1 MIVTNQL
8 TKKYRCFT
16 AVNDVNLRIQKGH
29 IYGLLGPNGAG
40 KSTVMKMLL
49 GLVKP
54 TRGSFQV
61 NGMTMPR
68 DRARILSNTGSL
80 IEAPA
85 FYGNLTGYENLD
97 IVRKILGLPQS
108 SIDEA
113 LDLVRLTEYKDRLAK
128 QYSLGMKQRLG
139 LASAMLGNPPILIL
153 DEPTNGLD
161 PTGMH
166 EIRNLIRSLPKRFG
180 STVLISSHILSELEL
195 MVDDVGVLNHG
206 RLLFQ
211 GTMKELKGLGHA
223 KGYGNERL
231 EDMFLSMVEADN
243 RARKERAVL

>member
-8 TKKYRCFT
+8 TKKYRSFT

-97 IVRKILGLPQS
+97 IVRKILRLPQR

-128 QYSLGMKQRLG
+128 KYSLGMKQRLG

-180 STVLISSHILSELEL
+180 STVLISSHILSEVEL

>member
-1 MIVTNQL
+1 MIVINQL
-8 TKKYRCFT
+8 TKKYRSFT

-68 DRARILSNTGSL
+68 DRVRILLNTGSL

-97 IVRKILGLPQS
+97 IVRKILRLPQR

-128 QYSLGMKQRLG
+128 KYSLGMKQRLG

-180 STVLISSHILSELEL
+180 STVLISSHILSEVEL

-211 GTMKELKGLGHA
+211 GTMKELKGLAHA

>member
-16 AVNDVNLRIQKGH
+16 AVNDVNIRIQKGH

-85 FYGNLTGYENLD
+85 FYSNLTGYENLD
-97 IVRKILGLPQS
+97 IVRKILGLSQR

-128 QYSLGMKQRLG
+128 KYSLGMKQRLG

-180 STVLISSHILSELEL
+180 STVLISSHILSEVEL

-211 GTMKELKGLGHA
+211 GTMKELKGLAHA

>member
-97 IVRKILGLPQS
+97 IVRKILGLPES
-108 SIDEA
+108 SIGEA
-113 LDLVRLTEYKDRLAK
+113 LDLVRLTEYKNRLAK

-161 PTGMH
+161 PAGMH
-166 EIRNLIRSLPKRFG
+166 EIRNLIRSLPERFG
-180 STVLISSHILSELEL
+180 STVLISSHILSEVEL
-195 MVDDVGVLNHG
+195 MVDDVGVLNHS

-211 GTMKELKGLGHA
+211 GTMKELKGLAHA
-223 KGYGNERL
+223 NGYGNEHL

>member
-68 DRARILSNTGSL
+68 NRARILSNTGSL

-97 IVRKILGLPQS
+97 IVRKILRLPQR

-128 QYSLGMKQRLG
+128 KYSLGMKQRLG

-180 STVLISSHILSELEL
+180 STVLISSHILSEVEL

>member
-97 IVRKILGLPQS
+97 IVRKILRLPQR

-128 QYSLGMKQRLG
+128 KYSLGMKQRLG

-180 STVLISSHILSELEL
+180 STVLISSHILSEVEL

-211 GTMKELKGLGHA
+211 GTMKELKGLAHA

>member
-16 AVNDVNLRIQKGH
+16 AVNDVNIRIQKGH

-180 STVLISSHILSELEL
+180 STVLISSHILSEVEL

-211 GTMKELKGLGHA
+211 GTMKELKGLAHA

>member
-1 MIVTNQL
+1 MIETDQL
-8 TKKYRCFT
+8 TKTYRSFT
-16 AVNDVNLRIQKGH
+16 AVNGVNLRIERGH

-40 KSTVMKMLL
+40 KSTVMKILL

-54 TRGSFQV
+54 TRGSFHV
-61 NGMTMPR
+61 DGMTMPK
-68 DRARILSNTGSL
+68 DKVRILSNIGSL

-97 IVRKILGLPQS
+97 VVRNILGLPEN

-113 LDLVRLTEYKDRLAK
+113 LDLVGLSEYEDRLAEK
-128 QYSLGMKQRLG
+128 YSLGMKQRLG

-161 PTGMH
+161 PAGMH
-166 EIRNLIRSLPKRFG
+166 EIRNLIRSLPERFG
-180 STVLISSHILSELEL
+180 STVLVSSHILSEIEL

-211 GTMKELKGLGHA
+211 GTMEELRDRAHEKE
-223 KGYGNERL
+223 YGNECL

-243 RARKERAVL
+243 RAHKEKAVL

>member
-80 IEAPA
+80 IETPA

-97 IVRKILGLPQS
+97 IVRKILGLSQS

-128 QYSLGMKQRLG
+128 KYSLGMKQRLG

>member
-97 IVRKILGLPQS
+97 IVRKILRLPQR

-128 QYSLGMKQRLG
+128 KYSLGMKQRLG

-180 STVLISSHILSELEL
+180 STVLISSHILSEVEL

>member
-8 TKKYRCFT
+8 TKKYRCLT

-97 IVRKILGLPQS
+97 IVRKILRLPQR

-128 QYSLGMKQRLG
+128 KCSLGMKQRLG

-180 STVLISSHILSELEL
+180 STVLISSHILSEVEL

>member
-68 DRARILSNTGSL
+68 DRARILSK
-80 IEAPA
+80 
-85 FYGNLTGYENLD
+85 Y
-97 IVRKILGLPQS
+97 
-108 SIDEA
+108 
-113 LDLVRLTEYKDRLAK
+113 
-128 QYSLGMKQRLG
+128 
-139 LASAMLGNPPILIL
+139 
-153 DEPTNGLD
+153 
-161 PTGMH
+161 
-166 EIRNLIRSLPKRFG
+166 RFP
-180 STVLISSHILSELEL
+180 
-195 MVDDVGVLNHG
+195 
-206 RLLFQ
+206 
-211 GTMKELKGLGHA
+211 
-223 KGYGNERL
+223 
-231 EDMFLSMVEADN
+231 
-243 RARKERAVL
+243 

>member
-8 TKKYRCFT
+8 TKKYRSFT

-61 NGMTMPR
+61 SGMTMPK

-97 IVRKILGLPQS
+97 IVRKILGLPES
-108 SIDEA
+108 SIGEA
-113 LDLVRLTEYKDRLAK
+113 LDLVRLTEYKNRLAK

-161 PTGMH
+161 PAGMH
-166 EIRNLIRSLPKRFG
+166 EIRNLIRSLPERFG
-180 STVLISSHILSELEL
+180 STVLISSHILSEVEL
-195 MVDDVGVLNHG
+195 MVDDVGALNHG

-211 GTMKELKGLGHA
+211 GTMKELKGLAHA
-223 KGYGNERL
+223 NGYGNEHL

-243 RARKERAVL
+243 RACKERAVL

>member
-8 TKKYRCFT
+8 TKKYRSFT

-97 IVRKILGLPQS
+97 IVRKILRLPQR

-128 QYSLGMKQRLG
+128 KCSLGMKQRLG

-161 PTGMH
+161 PAGMH
-166 EIRNLIRSLPKRFG
+166 EIRNLIRSLPERFG
-180 STVLISSHILSELEL
+180 STVLISSHILSEVEL
-195 MVDDVGVLNHG
+195 MVDDVGALNHG

-211 GTMKELKGLGHA
+211 GTMKELKGLAHA
-223 KGYGNERL
+223 NGYGNEHL

-243 RARKERAVL
+243 RACKERAVL

>member
-8 TKKYRCFT
+8 TKKYRSFT

-97 IVRKILGLPQS
+97 IVRKILGLPES
-108 SIDEA
+108 SIGEA
-113 LDLVRLTEYKDRLAK
+113 LDLVRLTEYKNRLAK
-128 QYSLGMKQRLG
+128 KYSLGMKQRLG

-161 PTGMH
+161 PAGMH
-166 EIRNLIRSLPKRFG
+166 EIRNLIRSLPERFG
-180 STVLISSHILSELEL
+180 STVLISSHILSEVEL

-211 GTMKELKGLGHA
+211 GTMKELKGLAHA
-223 KGYGNERL
+223 KGYGNEHL

-243 RARKERAVL
+243 RACKERAVL

>member
-8 TKKYRCFT
+8 TKKYRSFT

-54 TRGSFQV
+54 TRGSFRV
-61 NGMTMPR
+61 SGMTMPK

-97 IVRKILGLPQS
+97 IVRKILGLPES
-108 SIDEA
+108 SIGEA
-113 LDLVRLTEYKDRLAK
+113 LDLVRLTEYKNRLAK
-128 QYSLGMKQRLG
+128 KYSLGMKQRLG

-161 PTGMH
+161 PAGMH
-166 EIRNLIRSLPKRFG
+166 EIRNLIRSLPERFG
-180 STVLISSHILSELEL
+180 STVLISSHILSEVEL

-211 GTMKELKGLGHA
+211 GTMKELKCLSHA
-223 KGYGNERL
+223 NGYGNEHL

-243 RARKERAVL
+243 RACKERAVL

>member
-97 IVRKILGLPQS
+97 IVRKILGLSQS

-128 QYSLGMKQRLG
+128 KYSLGMKQRLG

-180 STVLISSHILSELEL
+180 STVLISSHILSEVEL

>member
-16 AVNDVNLRIQKGH
+16 AVNDVNIRIQKGH

-85 FYGNLTGYENLD
+85 FYSNLTGYENLD

-128 QYSLGMKQRLG
+128 KYSLGMKQRLG

-180 STVLISSHILSELEL
+180 STVLISSHILSEVEL

-211 GTMKELKGLGHA
+211 GTMKELKGLAHA

>member
-16 AVNDVNLRIQKGH
+16 AVNDVNIRIQKGH

-97 IVRKILGLPQS
+97 IVRKILGLSQS

-128 QYSLGMKQRLG
+128 KYSLGMKQRLG

-180 STVLISSHILSELEL
+180 STVLISSHILSEVEL

-211 GTMKELKGLGHA
+211 GTMQELKDLAFA
-223 KGYGNERL
+223 KGYDSERL

>member
-97 IVRKILGLPQS
+97 IVRKILRLPQR

-128 QYSLGMKQRLG
+128 KCSLGMKQRLG

-180 STVLISSHILSELEL
+180 STVLISSHILSEVEL

>member
-16 AVNDVNLRIQKGH
+16 AVNGVNLRIQKGH

-61 NGMTMPR
+61 NGMTMPE
-68 DRARILSNTGSL
+68 DKARILSNTGSL

-128 QYSLGMKQRLG
+128 KYSLGMKQRLG

-180 STVLISSHILSELEL
+180 STVLISSHILSEVEL

-211 GTMKELKGLGHA
+211 GTMKELKGLAHA

>member
-8 TKKYRCFT
+8 TKKYRYFT

-61 NGMTMPR
+61 SGMTMPK

-97 IVRKILGLPQS
+97 IVRKILGLPES
-108 SIDEA
+108 SIGEA
-113 LDLVRLTEYKDRLAK
+113 LDLVRLTEYKNRLAK
-128 QYSLGMKQRLG
+128 KYSLGMKQRLG

-161 PTGMH
+161 PAGMH
-166 EIRNLIRSLPKRFG
+166 EIRNLIRSLPERFG
-180 STVLISSHILSELEL
+180 STVLISSHILSEVEL

-211 GTMKELKGLGHA
+211 GTMKELKGLAHA
-223 KGYGNERL
+223 KGYGNEHL

-243 RARKERAVL
+243 RACKERAVL

>member
-16 AVNDVNLRIQKGH
+16 AVNDVNIRIQKGH

-80 IEAPA
+80 IETPA

-97 IVRKILGLPQS
+97 IVRKILGLSQS

-128 QYSLGMKQRLG
+128 KYSLGMKQRLG

-180 STVLISSHILSELEL
+180 STVLISSHILSEVEL

-211 GTMKELKGLGHA
+211 GTMKELKGLAHA

>member
-8 TKKYRCFT
+8 TKKYRSFT

-97 IVRKILGLPQS
+97 IVRKILGLPQR

-113 LDLVRLTEYKDRLAK
+113 LDLVRLTEYKVRLAK
-128 QYSLGMKQRLG
+128 KYSLGMKQRLG

-161 PTGMH
+161 PAGMH
-166 EIRNLIRSLPKRFG
+166 EIRNLIRSLPERFG
-180 STVLISSHILSELEL
+180 STVLISSHILSEVEL
-195 MVDDVGVLNHG
+195 MVDDVGALNHG

-211 GTMKELKGLGHA
+211 GTMKELKGLAHA
-223 KGYGNERL
+223 NGYGNEHL

-243 RARKERAVL
+243 RACKERAVL

>member
-97 IVRKILGLPQS
+97 IVRKILRLPQR

-128 QYSLGMKQRLG
+128 KYSLGMKQRLG

-180 STVLISSHILSELEL
+180 STVLISSHILSEVEL

-211 GTMKELKGLGHA
+211 GTMKELKGLAHA

-243 RARKERAVL
+243 RACKERAVL

>member
-68 DRARILSNTGSL
+68 DRVRILLNTGSL

-85 FYGNLTGYENLD
+85 LYGNLTGYENLD
-97 IVRKILGLPQS
+97 IVRKILGLPQR

-128 QYSLGMKQRLG
+128 KYSLGMKQRLG

-180 STVLISSHILSELEL
+180 STVLISSHILSEVEL

>member
-8 TKKYRCFT
+8 TKKYRCLT

-97 IVRKILGLPQS
+97 IVRKILRLPQR

-128 QYSLGMKQRLG
+128 KYSLGMKQRLG

-180 STVLISSHILSELEL
+180 STVLISSHILSEVEL

-211 GTMKELKGLGHA
+211 GTMKELKGLAHA

-243 RARKERAVL
+243 RACKERAVL

>member
-97 IVRKILGLPQS
+97 IVRKILGLSQS

-128 QYSLGMKQRLG
+128 KYSLGMKQRLG

-180 STVLISSHILSELEL
+180 STVLISSHILSEVEL

-211 GTMKELKGLGHA
+211 GTMKELKGLAHA

>member
-80 IEAPA
+80 IETPA

-97 IVRKILGLPQS
+97 IVRKILGLSQS

-128 QYSLGMKQRLG
+128 KYSLGMKQRLG

-180 STVLISSHILSELEL
+180 STVLISSHILSEVEL

>member
-85 FYGNLTGYENLD
+85 FYSNLTGYENLD
-97 IVRKILGLPQS
+97 IVRKILGLSQR

-128 QYSLGMKQRLG
+128 KYSLGMKQRLG

-180 STVLISSHILSELEL
+180 STVLISSHILSEVEL

-211 GTMKELKGLGHA
+211 GTMKELKGLAHA

>member
-1 MIVTNQL
+1 MIVINQL
-8 TKKYRCFT
+8 TKKYRSFT

-61 NGMTMPR
+61 SGMTMPK

-97 IVRKILGLPQS
+97 IVRKILGLPES
-108 SIDEA
+108 SIGEA
-113 LDLVRLTEYKDRLAK
+113 LDLVRLTEYKNRLAK
-128 QYSLGMKQRLG
+128 KYSLGMKQRLG

-161 PTGMH
+161 PAGMH
-166 EIRNLIRSLPKRFG
+166 EIRNLIRSLPERFG
-180 STVLISSHILSELEL
+180 STVLISSHILSEVEL

-211 GTMKELKGLGHA
+211 GTMKELKGLAHA
-223 KGYGNERL
+223 NGYGNEHL

-243 RARKERAVL
+243 RACKERAVL

>member
-8 TKKYRCFT
+8 TKKYRSFT

-54 TRGSFQV
+54 TRGSFRV
-61 NGMTMPR
+61 SGMTMPK

-85 FYGNLTGYENLD
+85 FYGNLTGHENLD
-97 IVRKILGLPQS
+97 IVRKILGLPES
-108 SIDEA
+108 SIGEA
-113 LDLVRLTEYKDRLAK
+113 LDLVRLTEYKNRLAK
-128 QYSLGMKQRLG
+128 KYSLGMKQRLG

-161 PTGMH
+161 PAGMH
-166 EIRNLIRSLPKRFG
+166 EIRNLIRSLPERFG
-180 STVLISSHILSELEL
+180 STVLISSHILSEVEL

-211 GTMKELKGLGHA
+211 GTMKELKGLAHA
-223 KGYGNERL
+223 NGYGNEHL

-243 RARKERAVL
+243 RACKERAVL

>member
-97 IVRKILGLPQS
+97 IVRKILRLPQR

-128 QYSLGMKQRLG
+128 KCSLGMKQRLG

-180 STVLISSHILSELEL
+180 STVLISSHILSEVEL

-211 GTMKELKGLGHA
+211 GTMKELKGLAHA

>member
-68 DRARILSNTGSL
+68 DRVRILLNTGSL

-85 FYGNLTGYENLD
+85 LYGNLTGYENLD
-97 IVRKILGLPQS
+97 IVRKILGLPQR

-128 QYSLGMKQRLG
+128 KYSLGMKQRLG